1 MQTKLHRIFLIVT
14 GIVLVTVLMIGCSM
28 AADDPGTI
36 RLSLT
41 DAPIADAKDVEGVF
55 ITISS
60 IEYNLNGAWIEDTG
74 FEGPQE
80 FNLLDLTGGTVAPLT
95 NTVIS
100 AGEVTQIRFK
110 LDVQTDGASSRAIPG
125 SYIVIDSRGEADGV
139 IDENDDTYE
148 LFVPSG
154 SQTGYKAVG
163 SFTIP
168 SNGEVEITAD
178 FDVRKSVVKRGSKDE
193 YILKPT
199 IRLIVNNQAGTID
212 GSFTAIGSPFT
223 AFTVFAY
230 EDGVYTDSEA
240 PTGTE
245 DPETFVA
252 FENAVSSA
260 AVDITDG
267 TYILP
272 FLAAGTYD
280 LIVVGVGDDGS
291 YTVIDSTT
299 YGDILVEAETTTNR
313 DISLT
318 IL

>member
-1 MQTKLHRIFLIVT
+1 
-14 GIVLVTVLMIGCSM
+14 
-28 AADDPGTI
+28 
-36 RLSLT
+36 
-41 DAPIADAKDVEGVF
+41 
-55 ITISS
+55 
-60 IEYNLNGAWIEDTG
+60 
-74 FEGPQE
+74 
-80 FNLLDLTGGTVAPLT
+80 
-95 NTVIS
+95 
-100 AGEVTQIRFK
+100 
-110 LDVQTDGASSRAIPG
+110 
-125 SYIVIDSRGEADGV
+125 
-139 IDENDDTYE
+139 
-148 LFVPSG
+148 
-154 SQTGYKAVG
+154 VG

>member
-110 LDVQTDGASSRAIPG
+110 LDVQTDGASPRATPG

-168 SNGEVEITAD
+168 SNGEIEITAD
-178 FDVRKSVVKRGSKDE
+178 FDVRKSVVKSG
-193 YILKPT
+193 
-199 IRLIVNNQAGTID
+199 
-212 GSFTAIGSPFT
+212 
-223 AFTVFAY
+223 
-230 EDGVYTDSEA
+230 
-240 PTGTE
+240 
-245 DPETFVA
+245 
-252 FENAVSSA
+252 
-260 AVDITDG
+260 
-267 TYILP
+267 
-272 FLAAGTYD
+272 
-280 LIVVGVGDDGS
+280 
-291 YTVIDSTT
+291 
-299 YGDILVEAETTTNR
+299 
-313 DISLT
+313 
-318 IL
+318 

>member
-1 MQTKLHRIFLIVT
+1 MKSTLHRIFLAVT
-14 GIVLVTVLMIGCSM
+14 GVVMVTVLLIGCSM
-28 AADDPGTI
+28 AAGDPGTI

-41 DAPIADAKDVEGVF
+41 DAPIADAKGVEGVF

-60 IEYNLNGAWIEDTG
+60 IEYHLNGVWIEDTG

-100 AGEVTQIRFK
+100 AGDVTQIRFK
-110 LDVQTDGASSRAIPG
+110 FDVQEDGASPRATPG
-125 SYIVIDSRGEADGV
+125 SYIVIDSRGEADGT

-154 SQTGYKAVG
+154 NQTGYKAVG
-163 SFTIP
+163 SFTVP

-212 GSFTAIGSPFT
+212 GSFSAIGSSDT
-223 AFTVFAY
+223 AFTVFVY

-245 DPETFVA
+245 DPENFVA
-252 FENAVSSA
+252 FANAVSSA
-260 AVDITDG
+260 AVDITNG

-280 LIVVGVGDDGS
+280 LIIVGVGDDGS
-291 YTVIDSTT
+291 YTVVDTTT
-299 YGDILVEAETTTNR
+299 YIDISVEAETITTR

>member
-1 MQTKLHRIFLIVT
+1 MQTKLHRFFLIAT
-14 GIVLVTVLMIGCSM
+14 GIVLVTVMLIGCSM

-41 DAPIADAKDVEGVF
+41 DAPIADAKGVEGVF

-110 LDVQTDGASSRAIPG
+110 LDAQEDGASPRSTPG
-125 SYIVIDSRGEADGV
+125 SYIVIDSRGEADGT

-178 FDVRKSVVKRGSKDE
+178 LDVRKSVVKRGSKDE

-199 IRLIVNNQAGTID
+199 TRLIVNNQAGTID
-212 GSFTAIGSPFT
+212 GSFDATGSPYA
-223 AFTVFAY
+223 AFSVFAY
-230 EDGVYTDSEA
+230 EEGVYTDSESL
-240 PTGTE
+240 TGTE
-245 DPETFVA
+245 DPETFVP

-260 AVDITDG
+260 AVDITNG
-267 TYILP
+267 SYILP
-272 FLAAGTYD
+272 FLTAGIYD

-291 YTVIDSTT
+291 YTVVDTTT
-299 YGDILVEAETTTNR
+299 YVDIVVEAETTTTR